1 MHSAENFFVSLEN
14 GPLENGQ
21 GLQSTDIVI
30 IIMYRKLTLEETN
43 TDYEPV
49 FNAIVLATPICKWS
63 PSVTIFL
70 SNNIS
75 YTMTIGVSI
84 LIIQKPL
91 QTTNLSCFYSI
102 KTYLTSLDNV
112 FLQFSRAN
120 HISVMTIGSASIR
133 ILWSL

>member
-1 MHSAENFFVSLEN
+1 MHSAENFFVSLED
-14 GPLENGQ
+14 GSSENGQ

-49 FNAIVLATPICKWS
+49 FNSIVFATPRCKWS

-75 YTMTIGVSI
+75 YTVTIGVSI

-91 QTTNLSCFYSI
+91 QTANLSSFYSI
-102 KTYLTSLDNV
+102 KTYLTTLDNV

-120 HISVMTIGSASIR
+120 HISVTTIGSASIR